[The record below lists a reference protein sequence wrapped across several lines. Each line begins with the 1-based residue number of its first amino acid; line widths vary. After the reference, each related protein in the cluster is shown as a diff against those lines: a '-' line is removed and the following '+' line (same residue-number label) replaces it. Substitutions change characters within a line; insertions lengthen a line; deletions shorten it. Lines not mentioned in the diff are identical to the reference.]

1 MPLDVSSKFVQKVGD
16 RVSARATMIADGK
29 PATGKLMGYA
39 RVSTVEQRLDM
50 QHDALVRAGVAAADI
65 FTEKVSGASKRRP
78 ALALCMRAL
87 RPGDTLVVWRLDR
100 LGRNLLDLLTKMQAL
115 HERGVHFRSLTE
127 SIDTG
132 TAAERL
138 IMHVVGAIAE
148 FERQLTRE
156 RTTAGVRAHVER
168 GGRHGRD
175 LEIDLKAVEAVLRNG
190 GTLSDAARA
199 IGKSRTT
206 VAYHY
211 TAEDARRLAR
221 LGPLKKRKQR

>member
-1 MPLDVSSKFVQKVGD
+1 M
-16 RVSARATMIADGK
+16 RADGK
-29 PATGKLMGYA
+29 PDTGKLMGYA
-39 RVSTVEQRLDM
+39 RVSTVEQRLDL
-50 QHDALVRAGVAAADI
+50 QRDALVRAGVSPVDI
-65 FTEKVSGASKRRP
+65 FVEQVSGASKRRP
-78 ALALCMRAL
+78 SLDRCMKAL

-100 LGRNLLDLLTKMQAL
+100 LGRNLLDLLTKMQSL

-132 TAAERL
+132 TAAGRL

-156 RTTAGVRAHVER
+156 RTTAGVRAHMER
-168 GGRHGRD
+168 GGRYGRE

>member
-1 MPLDVSSKFVQKVGD
+1 M
-16 RVSARATMIADGK
+16 RADDK
-29 PATGKLMGYA
+29 PPVGKLMGYA
-39 RVSTVEQRLDM
+39 RVSTIEQRLDL
-50 QHDALVRAGVAAADI
+50 QRDALVRAGVSPCDI
-65 FTEKVSGASKRRP
+65 YVEQVSGASKRRP
-78 ALALCMRAL
+78 SLERVMKAL

-132 TAAERL
+132 TAAGRL

-156 RTTAGVRAHVER
+156 RTTAGIRSSKER
-168 GGRHGRD
+168 GGKHGRQ
-175 LEIDLKAVEAVLRNG
+175 LEIDLGVVEDVLRNG
-190 GTLSDAARA
+190 GTISDAARA

-211 TAEDARRLAR
+211 TAEEARRLAR
-221 LGPLKKRKQR
+221 LGPKKHKPKR